1 MGMEDKIN
9 KSARSLTCFNKATSI
24 IVGTV
29 ELDVYSTTLI
39 SAQTFMI
46 IDEVSPT
53 IGICPEV
60 SPEEG

>member
-1 MGMEDKIN
+1 MGMEAKIN

-29 ELDVYSTTLI
+29 ELDVYSTTVI

-53 IGICPEV
+53 IV
-60 SPEEG
+60 S